1 MAMLRVRAL
10 TATRPQ
16 SLGEEIANCISH
28 GIAGLIAIVLGL
40 AFVFTV
46 ERQGDA
52 LHTVG
57 IGVFVAAAV
66 SLYLT
71 STLYHALPGGRAKR
85 VFRRLDHCTIY
96 LMIAGTYTPFM
107 LAGRPDAMDFAL
119 LAIVWGV
126 AATGIA
132 VKAIWGAR
140 WPRASTACFLL
151 LGWLSVL
158 ALLDRFMALPTNGV
172 VWTVAGGVAYTLG
185 VAFFAIDG
193 IRYAHFIWHLFVI
206 AGTSSHAVVVW
217 RYLS

>member
-1 MAMLRVRAL
+1 
-10 TATRPQ
+10 
-16 SLGEEIANCISH
+16 
-28 GIAGLIAIVLGL
+28 VLGL

-52 LHTVG
+52 LRTVG

-85 VFRRLDHCTIY
+85 VFQRLDHCTIY
-96 LMIAGTYTPFM
+96 FMIAGTYTPFM

-126 AATGIA
+126 ATTGI
-132 VKAIWGAR
+132 VIKAIWGAR
-140 WPRASTACFLL
+140 WPRVSTACFLL
-151 LGWLSVL
+151 LGWLSIFVL
-158 ALLDRFMALPTNGV
+158 LERFMALPTSGV
-172 VWTVAGGVAYTLG
+172 VWTITGGVAYTLG
-185 VAFFAIDG
+185 VAFFAVDG
-193 IRYAHFIWHLFVI
+193 IRYAHFVWHLFVI